1 MKMIAKDVKEIT
13 YYMPLV
19 IFFGVLEQPGKNRKG
34 VPTTPLVRRGLKHPY
49 QGIE

>member
-13 YYMPLV
+13 YMPLV
-19 IFFGVLEQPGKNRKG
+19 IFFGVLEQPGK
-34 VPTTPLVRRGLKHPY
+34 TVRGLQQPPWLDQGLKHPY